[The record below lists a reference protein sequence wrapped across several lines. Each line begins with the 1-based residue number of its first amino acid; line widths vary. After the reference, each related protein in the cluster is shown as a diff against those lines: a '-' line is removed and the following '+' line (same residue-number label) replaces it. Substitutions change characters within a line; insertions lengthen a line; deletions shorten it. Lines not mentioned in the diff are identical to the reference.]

1 MSVENFHLLKNL
13 RYDFP
18 AAVVVFLVALP
29 LCLGVALASGV
40 PMFSGIIAGAVGG
53 IVIGLI
59 SKSPLSVSGPAAGLT
74 VIVLAAV
81 QQFPAF
87 ETFLLVVFLAGLLQI
102 GLGLLRAGVIGDF
115 IPSSVIKGML
125 AAIGLIL
132 ILKQIP
138 HALGVDKDYEG
149 DFFFL
154 QLDGENTFSEI
165 WHAFDAQFTPGAIL
179 LSLISLAFLL
189 WWDATGAQRKG
200 WLRLIPGP
208 LVVVLAAVGLNALF
222 QQSVPA
228 LAITQ
233 EHLVNIPIP
242 ESINGF
248 FGQFRTL
255 SFAEIGNIAV
265 WKAALTIGL
274 VASVETLL
282 SIEAIDKLDVFKRT
296 TPTNRELIAQGAGN
310 MAAGLLGG
318 MPVTSVIVR
327 SSANVSSGARTKA
340 STIMHGTMLIL
351 SVALIPAVVNLIPL
365 SALAAVLI
373 ATGYKLAKPT
383 VFKYEYDRGWAHI
396 VPFVVTIVAILF
408 TDLLIGVLIGIVVGG
423 IFITLSNYRSAI
435 TLVHNDA
442 NSYLIRIRKDLSFI
456 HKYELKRV
464 FDSIPNNSRVWLSLG
479 KIGFVDLDNAEIIN
493 DFITSAQ
500 FRGLEIHVNIA
511 NMPSK
516 LRNHI
521 QWTPVKDDEDY
532 AP

>member
-1 MSVENFHLLKNL
+1 MSTENFNPTQNL

-40 PMFSGIIAGAVGG
+40 PLFSGIIAGAIGG
-53 IVIGLI
+53 ILVGML

-74 VIVLAAV
+74 VIVLSAV

-87 ETFLLVVFLAGLLQI
+87 ETFLLVVFLAGAIQVA
-102 GLGLLRAGVIGDF
+102 LGLAKAGVIGDF

-125 AAIGLIL
+125 AAIGIIL
-132 ILKQIP
+132 ILKQLP
-138 HALGVDKDYEG
+138 HALGVDRDYEG
-149 DFFFL
+149 DFFFQ

-179 LSLISLAFLL
+179 IALLSLAFLF
-189 WWDATGAQRKG
+189 WWDATGANRKG
-200 WLRLIPGP
+200 WTRLIPGP
-208 LVVVLAAVGLNALF
+208 LVVVLASVGLNALF
-222 QQSVPA
+222 QQYFPV
-228 LAITQ
+228 LAITK
-233 EHLVNIPIP
+233 EHLVNIRVPD
-242 ESINGF
+242 SAAAF

-255 SFAEIGNIAV
+255 SFAQIADPAV
-265 WKAALTIGL
+265 WRTAVTIGL

-282 SIEAIDKLDVFKRT
+282 SIEAIDKLDPFKRT
-296 TPTNRELIAQGAGN
+296 TPTNRELMVQGVGN

-327 SSANVSSGARTKA
+327 SSANVSSGARTQA
-340 STIMHGTMLIL
+340 ATVLHGLMLIL
-351 SVALIPAVVNLIPL
+351 SVALIPALLNLIPL

-383 VFKYEYDRGWAHI
+383 VFKYEYMRGWAHI

-408 TDLLIGVLIGIVVGG
+408 TDLLIGVLIGILVASV
-423 IFITLSNYRSAI
+423 FITLSNYHSAV
-435 TLVHNDA
+435 TVVHNDD
-442 NSYLIRIRKDLSFI
+442 NSYLIRVRKDLSFI
-456 HKYELKRV
+456 HKLELKRT
-464 FDSIPNNSRVWLSLG
+464 FENIPNNSRVWLNIN
-479 KIGFVDLDNAEIIN
+479 KIDFVDLDNAEIIN

-500 FRGLEIHVNIA
+500 FRDIDLRI
-511 NMPSK
+511 NMTHMK
-516 LRNHI
+516 EKMRQHI
-521 QWTPVKDDEDY
+521 QWPPVPDDEDY

>member
-1 MSVENFHLLKNL
+1 MSAENFNPAQNF

-40 PMFSGIIAGAVGG
+40 SMFSGIIAGAVGG
-53 IVIGLI
+53 IVIGLL

-81 QQFPAF
+81 KQFPAF
-87 ETFLLVVFLAGLLQI
+87 ETFLLVVFLAGLFQVV
-102 GLGLLRAGVIGDF
+102 LGLLKAGVIGDF

-125 AAIGLIL
+125 AAIGIIL
-132 ILKQIP
+132 ILKQLP
-138 HALGVDKDYEG
+138 HAVGVDKDYEG
-149 DFFFL
+149 DFFFQ

-179 LSLISLAFLL
+179 IALLSLSFLF
-189 WWDATGAQRKG
+189 WWDATGPRRKG
-200 WLRLIPGP
+200 WARLIPGP
-208 LVVVLAAVGLNALF
+208 LAVVLVSVGLNALF
-222 QQSVPA
+222 RQYFPA

-233 EHLVNIPIP
+233 EHLVNIPVP
-242 ESINGF
+242 DSAAAF

-255 SFAEIGNIAV
+255 SFAQILNPDV
-265 WKAALTIGL
+265 WKAALTISL

-282 SIEAIDKLDVFKRT
+282 SIEAIDKLDPFKRT
-296 TPTNRELIAQGAGN
+296 TPTNRELLAQGVGN

-340 STIMHGTMLIL
+340 STILHGLMLIL
-351 SVALIPAVVNLIPL
+351 SVALIPSLLNLIPL

-383 VFKYEYDRGWAHI
+383 VFKYEYMRGWAHI

-408 TDLLIGVLIGIVVGG
+408 TDLLIGVLVGIAVGG
-423 IFITLSNYRSAI
+423 VFVTLSNYRSAV
-435 TLVHNDA
+435 TVVHNDA
-442 NSYLIRIRKDLSFI
+442 NSYLIRVRKDLSFI
-456 HKYELKRV
+456 HKLELKRA
-464 FDSIPNNSRVWLSLG
+464 FESIPNNSRVWLSIG
-479 KIGFVDLDNAEIIN
+479 KMEFVDLDNAEIIN
-493 DFITSAQ
+493 DFITSTQ
-500 FRGLEIHVNIA
+500 FRDIEL
-511 NMPSK
+511 
-516 LRNHI
+516 HI
-521 QWTPVKDDEDY
+521 NTAHMKEKMRQHIKWPTVP
-532 AP
+532 